1 MKKFLV
7 ILQSICLTIILLDL
21 VFYFVKGDY
30 LFDTFIWR
38 IIFFG
43 VIFIGSF
50 ILSICYVSG
59 IIENEKLNFYI
70 NSFNIGTT
78 VLLILLLFL
87 SRSKHIKERNE
98 KALTNGS
105 N

>member
-7 ILQSICLTIILLDL
+7 TLQSICLTIILLDL

-43 VIFIGSF
+43 VM
-50 ILSICYVSG
+50 G
-59 IIENEKLNFYI
+59 ISLIKTK
-70 NSFNIGTT
+70 NSEDKN
-78 VLLILLLFL
+78 
-87 SRSKHIKERNE
+87 SSKEVK
-98 KALTNGS
+98 KK
-105 N
+105 